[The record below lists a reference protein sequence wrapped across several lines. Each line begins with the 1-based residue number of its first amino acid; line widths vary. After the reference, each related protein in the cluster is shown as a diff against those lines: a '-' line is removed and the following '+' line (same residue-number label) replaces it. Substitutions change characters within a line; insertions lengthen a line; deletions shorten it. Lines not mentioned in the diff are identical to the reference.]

1 MAVFSLIFNS
11 LLFFLLFNWS
21 YLGERRRNPN
31 TPERPLSFLVGYPLV
46 LGVIFTLIGRLFKTL
61 FIYQTL
67 IFIIVAVL
75 IYWVFFKSKKN

>member
-1 MAVFSLIFNS
+1 MIALSLILNS
-11 LLFFLLFNWS
+11 LLFFLLLNWS

-31 TPERPLSFLVGYPLV
+31 TPERPLSLLVAYPLV

-67 IFIIVAVL
+67 IFLIVAVL